1 MKLNWNNFHIYGD
14 VAKKNELK
22 VENPQEEIAN
32 AILQNLHGIAAY
44 DLAQKVYNDKGET
57 EYNGKEASVI
67 KQFADTLV
75 TMWAVALNKIIVE

>member
-1 MKLNWNNFHIYGD
+1 MKLDWTNFHVYADI
-14 VAKKNELK
+14 ANKEELH
-22 VENPQEEIAN
+22 VENPQEVIAN